1 MHDKLQ
7 TITQRSIAMPLK
19 SYGVLKGR
27 PIDRRLGT
35 GQNPHYQIHVID
47 AASDYRIAVN
57 VMSKLAPSEL
67 EYLIESHFQHPFL
80 EPLGELPSGW
90 HPLERRPGGPAFD
103 FIRTNLFD
111 PRKLVPLPFN
121 VPGPDNDLNEKL
133 DHFIQRAFAD
143 ERADIYAFGERWGP
157 EAGTK
162 DKIFG
167 FSPGNGVH
175 DIHMN
180 QSNIG
185 SFVQDDGVYQDGA
198 LLLNF
203 PAQKQWVGIFLK
215 FQSQTWHSDDR
226 TGHQTRPPVSGP
238 PSDLRPPANP
248 FEPGGVPTPEAP
260 DGAIRIIAAL
270 ANAVGS
276 PELETVTLLNVTG
289 QPINLTGWK
298 LLDREKNA
306 MPMQGLLAAGET
318 LRVKLVAPVMLP
330 NKGGIITLLNPDG
343 LRVDGVTYT
352 KVQASLP
359 GFTIKF

>member
-1 MHDKLQ
+1 
-7 TITQRSIAMPLK
+7 MPLK

-47 AASDYRIAVN
+47 ANTDYRVAVN

-67 EYLIESHFQHPFL
+67 EYLIESRFQHPFL
-80 EPLGELPSGW
+80 EPLGALPSGW
-90 HPLERRPGGPAFD
+90 HPLERRPGGPALD

-133 DHFIQRAFAD
+133 DHYVQRALAD

-157 EAGTK
+157 ETGTK

-167 FSPGNGVH
+167 FAPGNGVH

-180 QSNIG
+180 QSNVG

-198 LLLNF
+198 LLLHF
-203 PAQKQWVGIFLK
+203 PGQNQWVGIFLK
-215 FQSQTWHSDDR
+215 FQSQTWHTDDR

-238 PSDLRPPANP
+238 PSDSPHPSNP

-270 ANAVGS
+270 ANAIGS
-276 PELETVTLLNVTG
+276 PELETVTLLNVTS
-289 QPINLTGWK
+289 QPIDLAGWK
-298 LLDREKNA
+298 LLDRDKHA
-306 MPMQGLLAAGET
+306 MALQGLLAAGET
-318 LRVKLVAPVMLP
+318 LRVKLVAPVLLP
-330 NKGGIITLLNPDG
+330 NKGGMITLLNPDG